1 MNRHATGKE
10 RRHPQGVPC
19 RAATAVSLLLLAA
32 ALLAGCTT
40 PIGADRRTAQI
51 AHKQV
56 AASALDHELSP
67 TAQLILHRYSMS
79 DRYSSQPAKALKDLQ
94 EKTCEDGRRD
104 LFYGLAELNYL
115 HAIRLSR
122 SVKPGEAPKA
132 NDYFLAAA
140 VYAWFF
146 LFGEATEPAPT
157 GFDRRFRDSCDLYN
171 RALARAFMTGPK
183 TNQTVVLGSQVRQI
197 GDRRVAIDFSKVN
210 FKWDLAEIEQFLP
223 ADEYVVRGVSVRDR
237 QWGLGAPLI
246 VVGKQFE
253 KRTFARRFPATLL
266 LRVPNDPKS
275 WCESSLVL
283 ELELYSTYD
292 SEDVEIAEQKVPL
305 EGDFTAPTAYALN
318 DQQIWRLGAQQFFSP
333 EEKIKSNIYFT
344 QPYAPGKIPV
354 IFVHGTFSSPV
365 WWTEMWNTLRADPIL
380 RDRFQFW
387 NYIYNSGN
395 PIVYSAAN
403 LSAQIKRKVSQL
415 DPEGK
420 DPALRQM
427 VMVGHSQGGLLTK
440 LMAVKTG
447 DALWTNAFPKPLE
460 QTEFESEDQREQFRN
475 LAFYEPQPS
484 LKRVVF
490 ISTPHRG
497 SYLATSFVRNLA
509 RKFMAIPKTAILAT
523 ENMLR
528 LRETDSMPGRIRRV
542 VPTSLDGMSPR
553 NPALRALAEIPVQPP
568 IHAHSIIA
576 VKGNGP
582 PEKGSDG
589 VVKYISARQNYVD
602 SEFVVRSGHSCQDRP
617 EVIEEVRR
625 ILLEHWKTANS
636 EVADNQVPASK

>member
-1 MNRHATGKE
+1 
-10 RRHPQGVPC
+10 VPC
-19 RAATAVSLLLLAA
+19 RPAIAVGLLLLAA
-32 ALLAGCTT
+32 LLLAGCTT

-67 TAQLILHRYSMS
+67 TARLILHRYSMA
-79 DRYSSQPAKALKDLQ
+79 DRYSSQPTKALRDLQ

-115 HAIRLSR
+115 HAIKLSR

-140 VYAWFF
+140 VYSWFF
-146 LFGEATEPAPT
+146 LFGEAAEPAPT

-171 RALARAFMTGPK
+171 RAVARAFMSGPK
-183 TNQTVVLGSQVRQI
+183 TNQIVVLGSQVRQI
-197 GDRRVAIDFSKVN
+197 GDRHVAIDFSRVN

-266 LRVPNDPKS
+266 LRVPTDPKS
-275 WCESSLVL
+275 WCGSSLVL
-283 ELELYSTYD
+283 ELELYSTFD
-292 SEDVEIAEQKVPL
+292 SEDVEIAEKKVPL
-305 EGDFTAPTAYALN
+305 EGDFTAPMAYALN
-318 DQQIWRLGAQQFFSP
+318 DQQIWQLGAQQFFSP

-380 RDRFQFW
+380 RDRYQFW
-387 NYIYNSGN
+387 NYVYNSGN

-403 LSAQIKRKVSQL
+403 LSDQIKRKVAQL
-415 DPEGK
+415 DPEEK

-427 VMVGHSQGGLLTK
+427 VMIGHSQGGLLTK
-440 LMAVKTG
+440 LMAVETG
-447 DALWTNAFPKPLE
+447 DALWTNAFPKPFE
-460 QTEFESEDQREQFRN
+460 QTAFESEDQRERFHN
-475 LAFYEPQPS
+475 FAFYEPQPS

-523 ENMLR
+523 ENMLK

-553 NPALRALAEIPVQPP
+553 NPALRALAEIPVQSP

-576 VKGNGP
+576 VKGTGP

-589 VVKYISARQNYVD
+589 VVRYTSARQNYAE
-602 SEFVVRSGHSCQDRP
+602 SEFIVRSGHSCQDRP

-625 ILLEHWKTANS
+625 ILLEHWKTANPQTT
-636 EVADNQVPASK
+636 DNQLPASR